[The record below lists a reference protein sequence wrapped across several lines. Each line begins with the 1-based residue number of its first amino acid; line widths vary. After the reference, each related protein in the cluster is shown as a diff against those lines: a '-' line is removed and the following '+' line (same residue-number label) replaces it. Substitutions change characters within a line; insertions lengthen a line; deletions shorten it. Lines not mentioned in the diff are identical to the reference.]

1 MMENDR
7 DQKETSQ
14 EKDRE
19 KQLEHRLRMRFEWD
33 DLIEDLI
40 QDGKERGV
48 FENLKGKGKP
58 LDLSKN
64 IYEGDRA
71 LANTFLKD
79 NDMRPNWISSRG
91 TILSQVKALRS
102 NMTHTWQRHKCA
114 FDVAQDETRRGAL
127 AISWDDACQHWEEQ
141 IVKLNKQIGDFNLR
155 RPSDNLEIFKLRFDE
170 ELNRVGARRWL
181 R

>member
-1 MMENDR
+1 MDKNY
-7 DQKETSQ
+7 DQKEPSQ
-14 EKDRE
+14 EEMRE
-19 KQLEHRLRMRFEWD
+19 KQLEHRIRMRFEWD
-33 DLIEDLI
+33 GLIEDLI
-40 QDGKERGV
+40 KDGQESGA
-48 FENLKGKGKP
+48 FDNLRGKGKP

-64 IYEGDRA
+64 IYEGDSA

-79 NDMRPNWISSRG
+79 NNMRPSWISSRG
-91 TILSQVKALRS
+91 TILSQVEALRG
-102 NMTHTWQRHKCA
+102 NITHTWQRHERA
-114 FDVAQDETRRGAL
+114 FNNAQDETRRGAL
-127 AISWDDACQHWEEQ
+127 AISWDDACKHWEEQ